1 MTDERDW
8 TDRKIQSV
16 GKSSYRMSIPKSF
29 AADLDRVEYIQTGD
43 YLISRPYQ
51 YEDNPGP
58 VKASFPEYLRKI
70 KNPGDN
76 ADKFN
81 FVARNIAQSYII
93 SGTNVIE
100 VEIPEDIDQ
109 ETRDQYEEAWFKVQH
124 HSRDHLYWDPG
135 KFRMEIEGGITLEQ
149 YTREIKQFIQRYLI
163 SILSR
168 DNGFT
173 DLIEFESESKEAID
187 GHQSLEMFSQ
197 EVYDI
202 ESEIDTRWS
211 LAIRHLGK
219 SFYSMQ
225 RSEYPKAICGFYITK
240 YLEMCVDLIM
250 DLINSFAYLENK
262 FEEDMPE
269 IVESFRSEI
278 KSLYIPGNTDSFDEA
293 LSKIAIQ
300 SYNLRT
306 SKKEFLRRSEKYENN
321 SIHVSA
327 IQNSIIPS
335 MFENISRRD
344 LPVPPQE
351 FSKFNLCMGRITTL
365 SERIVRLPRSI
376 CHLGLGAKN
385 VAEARGMLN

>member
-1 MTDERDW
+1 
-8 TDRKIQSV
+8 
-16 GKSSYRMSIPKSF
+16 MSIPKSF